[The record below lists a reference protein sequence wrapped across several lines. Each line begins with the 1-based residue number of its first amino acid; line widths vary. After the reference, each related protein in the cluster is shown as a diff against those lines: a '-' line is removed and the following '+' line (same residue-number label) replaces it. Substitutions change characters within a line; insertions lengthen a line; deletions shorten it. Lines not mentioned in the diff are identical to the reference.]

1 MKTSFQFIT
10 VLSIVLFSFC
20 VKSQIKI
27 DGLQIENTAN
37 AGNSPD
43 KRNFLLL
50 DNKSNSSNSVVYAL
64 FKSGNSN
71 IATTLA
77 QHSNT
82 YYQPIYGYDYA
93 DTGVLWNNG
102 PGLILRAGTASISGR
117 IKFETGINSDGT
129 INERMRVDENGNIG
143 IGTKNPKTKLQVTNG
158 DVYVENADKGIILKS
173 PNGNCWRVTIGND
186 GNFIRTSITCP

>member
-1 MKTSFQFIT
+1 MKTSFQFI
-10 VLSIVLFSFC
+10 SILTIISFSFC
-20 VKSQIKI
+20 AEAQIKV
-27 DGLQIENTAN
+27 DGLQIVNTAD
-37 AGNSPD
+37 AGSSPD

-64 FKSGNSN
+64 FKSGSSN

-82 YYQPIYGYDYA
+82 YYQLPYGYDYA

-117 IKFETGINSDGT
+117 IKFETGINGDGT
-129 INERMRVDENGNIG
+129 INERMRIDENGNVG
-143 IGTKNPKTKLQVTNG
+143 VGTKTPRTKLQITNG
-158 DVYVENADKGIILKS
+158 DVYVENPDKGIILKS
-173 PNGNCWRVTIGND
+173 PNGSCWRVTIAND
-186 GNFIRTSITCP
+186 GNFVRTSIVCP